1 MVFWNWVGLYF
12 TLFNNFD
19 NWINNLIDLCI
30 IFFQKAIQVDT
41 KNKYFRDFMTV
52 RSSSQLPSLDFSF
65 WLKRTFVSNN
75 KILYYL
81 QNVMSSLQ
89 NILENVDTSG
99 IRENLFRII
108 I

>member
-1 MVFWNWVGLYF
+1 MVFWNWVGLYS

-19 NWINNLIDLCI
+19 NLINNLIDLCI

-65 WLKRTFVSNN
+65 L
-75 KILYYL
+75 
-81 QNVMSSLQ
+81 
-89 NILENVDTSG
+89 
-99 IRENLFRII
+99 
-108 I
+108 